1 MITLFSCKR
10 KYTCAAY
17 HSSFILDPTD
27 QDKHFSLFEM
37 DTDTMPKG
45 YSSTRDKHGL
55 SQGPTVRT
63 YNKKHYVIPMILVP
77 PKSKEENPDSLET
90 NATDIDQMEKPPENS
105 GEGK

>member
-1 MITLFSCKR
+1 MIACVFFSCKR

-37 DTDTMPKG
+37 DEDTVPKG
-45 YSSTRDKHGL
+45 HKDTKNQYGL
-55 SQGPTVRT
+55 SQGPTVKT

-77 PKSKEENPDSLET
+77 PKKEENKDSLET
-90 NATDIDQMEKPPENS
+90 SNTDIDNMETPPPT
-105 GEGK
+105 EGK